1 MHHPRLRR
9 GVIDA
14 HEGLAAAVDEA
25 GHEARE
31 VVPREAEVDARGV
44 HRPGVDVGEVVGGR
58 ELHRV
63 EDVRVALGADRGRRP
78 PVEAVAHVAA
88 VVERRRLLEERP
100 AGAQGELDPPLHPV
114 GAIDRP
120 HPDGRAPVLVAHRP
134 EVHRRHGRPV
144 VGDREVELHPER
156 HPRPAVRHVGELD
169 RRVGV
174 EHLGAG
180 RLVDAAVDPPPE
192 VGQDDEL
199 QVLVLE
205 LERAPGPARAPVGQ
219 VRAGGVGV
227 DEERP
232 PREQVEARV
241 HVRQVFLV
249 GRECHRRFGDPHVL
263 PMARRSDGPG
273 RRRPRRESQP
283 RKAPRKPFS
292 PASHALPSSRVPSP
306 HAPHHSSAA
315 AR

>member
-63 EDVRVALGADRGRRP
+63 EDARVALGADRGRRP

-114 GAIDRP
+114 RAIDRP
-120 HPDGRAPVLVAHRP
+120 HPDRRAPVLVAHRP

-180 RLVDAAVDPPPE
+180 RLVDTAVDPPPE
-192 VGQDDEL
+192 VGEDDEL

-232 PREQVEARV
+232 PREQVESRV

-249 GRECHRRFGDPHVL
+249 GRQCHRRFGDPHVP

-273 RRRPRRESQP
+273 RRRPRRESQQG
-283 RKAPRKPFS
+283 KPHEGRS
-292 PASHALPSSRVPSP
+292 HPSHATLLPLP